1 MSFDKVREEYVTAVE
16 AAQIMGITRN
26 RVGRLCLD
34 GRFDG
39 AFKFGRSWMIP
50 RVAVLNHKPLP
61 PGVKPKTPGRTDDA
75 ALLSS
80 ALDEAKGGAYQND
93 TKRGQK

>member
-1 MSFDKVREEYVTAVE
+1 MSVFEDFVSVEDAADMLNIDRSRVT
-16 AAQIMGITRN
+16 
-26 RVGRLCLD
+26 RLCRQ
-34 GRFDG
+34 GRFNG
-39 AFKFGRSWMIP
+39 AVKVSRVWLIP
-50 RVAVLNHKPLP
+50 RVTVLNHKPLP

-80 ALDEAKGGAYQND
+80 AIEAAKGNAYQND